1 MLLSCKNNSTNVD
14 TDNNNGNNTGENNN
28 NGGSTVTPEELEKY
42 GIEIDSAT
50 TENIEKALNQ
60 YYQDKGE
67 YKVIFKGNSTIQYT
81 RLTSIASLLNDITL
95 KNINVIVSFEHVNF
109 QNNKLNERIL
119 QGNQD
124 NSNIVKVILPDT
136 IITIGREAFHCVN
149 LTNVNMPKNLKT
161 IENLAFNK
169 LKMENVILPDGLQ
182 TIGRSAFSVC
192 YMKTVVIPDS
202 VTSIGDNAFSR
213 CENLIEVKLP
223 NNLTSLEKEIF
234 SSSSALKSITIP
246 SSIKEIKGLA
256 FYYAKALE
264 TVTFLSKTPTT
275 IGQSAFDGTA
285 LKTIYVPIGSESQ
298 YEALKGQ
305 SVIPEN
311 VNIIGK

>member
-1 MLLSCKNNSTNVD
+1 MQLEVYRKMKKIIIFILITVLMLLSCKNNSTNVD

-95 KNINVIVSFEHVNF
+95 KNINVIVRFEHVNF

-124 NSNIVKVILPDT
+124 NSNIVKVILPDNIT
-136 IITIGREAFHCVN
+136 TIGRYAFSCVN

-161 IENLAFNK
+161 I
-169 LKMENVILPDGLQ
+169 
-182 TIGRSAFSVC
+182 
-192 YMKTVVIPDS
+192 
-202 VTSIGDNAFSR
+202 
-213 CENLIEVKLP
+213 
-223 NNLTSLEKEIF
+223 
-234 SSSSALKSITIP
+234 
-246 SSIKEIKGLA
+246 
-256 FYYAKALE
+256 
-264 TVTFLSKTPTT
+264 
-275 IGQSAFDGTA
+275 
-285 LKTIYVPIGSESQ
+285 
-298 YEALKGQ
+298 
-305 SVIPEN
+305 
-311 VNIIGK
+311 

>member
-1 MLLSCKNNSTNVD
+1 MQWEVYRKMKKIIIFILITVLMLLSCKNNSTNVD
-14 TDNNNGNNTGENNN
+14 TDNNNGSNTGENNN

-124 NSNIVKVILPDT
+124 NSNIVKVILPDNIT
-136 IITIGREAFHCVN
+136 TIGRYAFSCVN

-161 IENLAFNK
+161 I
-169 LKMENVILPDGLQ
+169 
-182 TIGRSAFSVC
+182 
-192 YMKTVVIPDS
+192 
-202 VTSIGDNAFSR
+202 
-213 CENLIEVKLP
+213 
-223 NNLTSLEKEIF
+223 
-234 SSSSALKSITIP
+234 
-246 SSIKEIKGLA
+246 
-256 FYYAKALE
+256 
-264 TVTFLSKTPTT
+264 
-275 IGQSAFDGTA
+275 
-285 LKTIYVPIGSESQ
+285 
-298 YEALKGQ
+298 
-305 SVIPEN
+305 
-311 VNIIGK
+311 